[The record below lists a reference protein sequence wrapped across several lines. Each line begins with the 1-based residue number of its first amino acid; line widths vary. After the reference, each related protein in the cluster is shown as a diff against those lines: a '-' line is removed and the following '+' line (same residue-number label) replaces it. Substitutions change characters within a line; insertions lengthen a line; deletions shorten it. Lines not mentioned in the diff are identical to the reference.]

1 MLKHKIRKSRKNILS
16 LLEAVTQE
24 EAEKGEAKETGRN
37 SKKEKTD
44 EGYYTATEKER
55 TKSKGKRR
63 AAPEEA
69 KENGKRANEKREN
82 GEKTEKPRGPIRGAE
97 TPYMLPVPVMVALP
111 CRRSTPLEDYVATMA
126 GVGNLL
132 QQQGELINKMREL
145 LKDKQGEEEE
155 EVISDQK
162 KEEKGESS
170 SSSSI
175 QTLRRIL
182 EVEELMRFSMMIDE
196 KLQGIEEHL
205 ESSNKPNSIK

>member
-1 MLKHKIRKSRKNILS
+1 MQRQIGNCFKD
-16 LLEAVTQE
+16 
-24 EAEKGEAKETGRN
+24 GEISTF
-37 SKKEKTD
+37 TD
-44 EGYYTATEKER
+44 EGYYTATEKEK

-63 AAPEEA
+63 AAEDT
-69 KENGKRANEKREN
+69 KENGKRSNEKREN
-82 GEKTEKPRGPIRGAE
+82 IEEAEKQRGPIRGAE
-97 TPYMLPVPVMVALP
+97 TPFLLPVMVALP